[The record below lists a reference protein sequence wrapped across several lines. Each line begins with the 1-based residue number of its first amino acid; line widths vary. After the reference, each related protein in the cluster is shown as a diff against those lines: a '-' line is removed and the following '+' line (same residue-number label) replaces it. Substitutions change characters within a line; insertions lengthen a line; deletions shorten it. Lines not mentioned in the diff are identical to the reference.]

1 MSGLLV
7 FQISFLI
14 FFFIKRLNPIKSY
27 MLNFIVSDFKPNKA
41 FPPRKNGDKKRHKTH
56 KPGKFKNNELV
67 LEDIDNEDK
76 KENLKEELKEII
88 KKN

>member
-1 MSGLLV
+1 
-7 FQISFLI
+7 
-14 FFFIKRLNPIKSY
+14 

-56 KPGKFKNNELV
+56 KPGKIKNNEFV

-76 KENLKEELKEII
+76 KRKFKRRI
-88 KKN
+88 KKK